1 VRVRLKITRQAD
13 KVVESSA
20 VGGGYHRSTSI
31 QRRRG
36 SVGRIL
42 GECGGK
48 LSCWWLIAARSEAQ
62 VSREMRRRRLGAPE
76 VRDFKIMSQATGAV
90 AFAAVSL
97 YPFISFVSPVA
108 PAARPGE

>member
-1 VRVRLKITRQAD
+1 
-13 KVVESSA
+13 
-20 VGGGYHRSTSI
+20 
-31 QRRRG
+31 
-36 SVGRIL
+36 
-42 GECGGK
+42 
-48 LSCWWLIAARSEAQ
+48 
-62 VSREMRRRRLGAPE
+62 MRRRRLGAPE